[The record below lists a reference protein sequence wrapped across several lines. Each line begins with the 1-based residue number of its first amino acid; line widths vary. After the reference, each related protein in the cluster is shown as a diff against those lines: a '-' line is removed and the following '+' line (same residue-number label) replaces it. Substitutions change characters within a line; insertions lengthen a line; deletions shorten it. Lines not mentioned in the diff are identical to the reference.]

1 VGVNVSAT
9 ARLIYRATRN
19 DALAVASIRSEYTAL
34 ALSLATDPDSAFEL
48 TSSTVNG
55 QTFSGK
61 RTTTNGER
69 LAMLSEIIW
78 SYDNGQALPRSTRII
93 F

>member
-1 VGVNVSAT
+1 MAVNVSAT
-9 ARLIYRATRN
+9 ARRIYRATCN
-19 DALAVASIRSEYTAL
+19 SPSAIAQIRAEYATL
-34 ALSLATDPDSAFEL
+34 ALSIATDPDAAFEL

-61 RTTTNGER
+61 RTTTNEER
-69 LAMLSEIIW
+69 LALLSEVVW
-78 SYDNGQALPRSTRII
+78 SYGNAQTLPRSTRML

>member
-1 VGVNVSAT
+1 VAVNVSAT
-9 ARLIYRATRN
+9 ARLIYAATRN
-19 DALAVASIRSEYTAL
+19 DAVAVAAIRAEYTAL
-34 ALSLATDPDSAFEL
+34 ALSIATDPDAAFEL

-61 RTTTNGER
+61 RTTTNSER
-69 LAMLSEIIW
+69 LALLSEIVW
-78 SYDNGQALPRSTRII
+78 SYENGQALPRSTRIL

>member
-1 VGVNVSAT
+1 MNASAT

-19 DALAVASIRSEYTAL
+19 DALAVAAIRAEYSAL
-34 ALSLATDPDSAFEL
+34 ALSIATDPDAAFEL

-69 LAMLSEIIW
+69 LALLSEIVW
-78 SYDNGQALPRSTRII
+78 SYNNGQALPRSTRII

>member
-1 VGVNVSAT
+1 VVVNVSAT
-9 ARLIYRATRN
+9 ARKIYRATCN
-19 DALAVASIRSEYTAL
+19 SPSAAAQIRAEYAAL
-34 ALSLATDPDSAFEL
+34 ALSIATDPDAAFEL

-61 RTTTNGER
+61 RTTTNDER
-69 LAMLSEIIW
+69 LALLSEIVW
-78 SYDNGQALPRSTRII
+78 SYDNCQALPRSTRLQ

>member
-1 VGVNVSAT
+1 MAVNISAT
-9 ARLIYRATRN
+9 ARSIYRATRN
-19 DALAVASIRSEYTAL
+19 DAVAVAAIRAEYALLAV
-34 ALSLATDPDSAFEL
+34 SLATDPDSAFEL

-61 RTTTNGER
+61 RTTTNEER
-69 LAMLSEIIW
+69 LALLSEIVW
-78 SYDNGQALPRSTRII
+78 SYDNGQALPRSTQML